1 MLLGVAALLTSRS
14 TVCHVRMRSDVTDR
28 AFSDAA
34 DRASSEAAADA
45 YGESTAPYEASEISP
60 VQIEQLISRGYV
72 VIDGAFDAEEAAGL
86 ELCLQLLDDS
96 DSLAAE
102 PDGSGRDDS
111 IRFVDEGS
119 AMLSIEAAIRR
130 LKGYGE
136 RLQAPF
142 AATRAEGEA
151 DSAWSAPWSSAPSA
165 VGGGAAGGAAV
176 ERLEPR
182 EPATASRL
190 LTASPLAQLASYAPE
205 GAYCVHSDNSRG
217 PEGARR
223 NLRAL
228 TAIAY
233 ATPPDWSDE
242 DAGCLRLW
250 LGTDEVDCN
259 VSGPE
264 ALGEELR

>member
-14 TVCHVRMRSDVTDR
+14 AVCHVRMRSDVADR

-142 AATRAEGEA
+142 AATRAEDGA

-165 VGGGAAGGAAV
+165 AGGVAV

-223 NLRAL
+223 NLHIHCTY
-228 TAIAY
+228 TAH
-233 ATPPDWSDE
+233 T
-242 DAGCLRLW
+242 LH
-250 LGTDEVDCN
+250 TH
-259 VSGPE
+259 
-264 ALGEELR
+264 